1 MQRALRSSVYWFA
14 PHDLLSLLS
23 YRSGANSPG
32 MASPAMVWAL
42 SCLSLIKKMSYLLE
56 YSPSYGGGFFFFN
69 SGSLLSDDYRLCQ
82 VDVKVASKVSL

>member
-56 YSPSYGGGFFFFN
+56 YSPSYGGGFFF
-69 SGSLLSDDYRLCQ
+69 SIEVHSSQTIIDC
-82 VDVKVASKVSL
+82 VKLM